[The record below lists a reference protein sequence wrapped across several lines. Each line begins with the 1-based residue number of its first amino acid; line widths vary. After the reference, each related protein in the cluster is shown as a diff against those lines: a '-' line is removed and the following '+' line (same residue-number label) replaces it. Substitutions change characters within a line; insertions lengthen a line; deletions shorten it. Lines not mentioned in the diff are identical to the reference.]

1 MERIKVIVKP
11 NCSKNK
17 IYYDDSRLCY
27 RVELKAKPKEGEANL
42 ELIKFL
48 SKHFKKRVRIVS
60 GFKSRI
66 ETITLED

>member
-1 MERIKVIVKP
+1 MERVKVIVKP
-11 NCSKNK
+11 NSPKNK
-17 IYYDDSRLCY
+17 INYDDSRLCY

-48 SKHFKKRVRIVS
+48 SKHFKKRVKIVS

-66 ETITLED
+66 KTIIFED

>member
-11 NCSKNK
+11 NSPENK

-27 RVELKAKPKEGEANL
+27 KVELKAKPKEGEANT
-42 ELIKFL
+42 ELVKFL
-48 SKHFKKRVRIVS
+48 SKHFKKKVNIVS

-66 ETITLED
+66 KTISFES